1 MVNIKNELIE
11 VSIKVTDPGVPI
23 LYSTLVN
30 GSTSQDEF
38 VMNFCQNSIAPN
50 EARIIARI
58 AMSRKFAK
66 QFLADMGKLLAMTE
80 GQLQVGQKSK
90 N

>member
-1 MVNIKNELIE
+1 MKEEQNLPGVNVI
-11 VSIKVTDPGVPI
+11 DPGVPL

-30 GSTSQDEF
+30 GSTTQEEF
-38 VMNFCQNSIAPN
+38 VINFCQNSLVPN
-50 EARIIARI
+50 EARVIARI

-66 QFLADMGKLLAMTE
+66 QFISDMGKLLAMTE
-80 GQLQVGQKSK
+80 GQVQIGQKSK